1 MTNIP
6 VVGLGG
12 SAGSLESFKAFFASL
27 PTDCGA
33 AFVVIQHLAP
43 AHESMLTEIL
53 SQYTRMSVVEATDAR
68 PLEANCIYVIPPNQ
82 YLAIREGVLFL
93 AKPVIQHGIRMPI
106 DFFFRSLAEDQQER
120 AVGILFSGAGSDG
133 TLGVRA
139 IRGSGGLSMAQDPKT
154 CQFPDLPRNAVVTGL
169 VDIVQA
175 PEDLPAALV
184 SYLSYLRRGGHSDT
198 NPETLTKPGG
208 LADILVLMHARTG
221 CDFRCYKKSTIL
233 RRIERRMGLHR
244 IADLAGYFNFLR
256 EHREEPGLLF
266 KDLMINVT
274 AFFRDP
280 EAFDEFRLKVIAPLV
295 AIRKPDEP
303 MRVWVPGCSSGEEAY
318 SLAMCL
324 IDEMAVAGKHGT
336 VQIFATD
343 IDEEAL
349 QSARQGIYP
358 ENIVTDVGTDRLSK
372 FFVRKE
378 PGYQVREMLRNTVV
392 FALQN
397 LTVDPPF
404 SKMDIVSCRN
414 LLIYL
419 DAETQEKLIQTF
431 NFALNPGG
439 YLFLGKS
446 EGVSGQNDL
455 FETVSKKSRIYRRL
469 TPAHPLSLD
478 TLILPGRRRML
489 PSVGK
494 SISRPQGA
502 SYPDLIRQAL
512 LTHFSAAVVLVDRKG
527 QILQFYGQTGKYLD
541 LPTAEPSLN
550 LLDIAKKG
558 LSRKLRAALHKATD
572 DRKLVVVETVPLTR
586 EAGAPGVRITVD
598 PLARRTALAGFPP
611 GETVPA
617 GQSVTEEPPPLLA
630 VIFEDFPGFVSRG
643 TVPPTGDESEKVVS
657 LLEDELR
664 TLQQDLQATIEDVQ
678 ASNEE
683 LRVANE
689 EVVSTNEE
697 LQSSNEEL
705 ETSKEELQSVN
716 EELTTVNSQL
726 QEKIQ
731 RLDAAYSDMENFMT
745 STEIATLFLD
755 GDLRIKRF
763 TPAATRLMKLIPS
776 DTGRPISDLS
786 INFIDYDLTVDARTV
801 AEEAPAIER
810 EVRHAGG
817 SVYLVRVMPYRTSRG
832 RVDGVVV
839 TFIDVTR
846 LRRAEQQTRLLATVM
861 TDSNDAVILFGLEG
875 AIQAWNRGAQMI
887 YGWSE
892 AEALTMNIRD
902 IMPPDRAPE
911 FAELKRQL
919 LAGESVSSSETQRRT
934 KDGRVLTIWLTVTAV
949 SNEAGRVEAFATTE
963 RDITDRKIAEENL
976 RRLNNELEQR
986 VEQQVAEYRQINA
999 TLEQRVVERTSEL
1012 TETNTDLVRFNQ
1024 MMVDREL
1031 RMIELKKEVNELCK
1045 QIGQPPRYDLQFA

>member
-1 MTNIP
+1 
-6 VVGLGG
+6 
-12 SAGSLESFKAFFASL
+12 LESLKAFFAAL
-27 PTDCGA
+27 PADSGA

-53 SQYTRMSVVEATDAR
+53 SQYTRMPVVEAKDAL
-68 PLEANCIYVIPPNQ
+68 PLEANRVYVIPPNQ

-106 DFFFRSLAEDQQER
+106 DYFFRSLAENQQER

-139 IRGSGGLSMAQDPKT
+139 IRGGGGLSMAQDPQT
-154 CQFPDLPRNAVVTGL
+154 CQFPDLPRSALATGL
-169 VDIVQA
+169 VDIVLA
-175 PEDLPAALV
+175 PGDLPAALL
-184 SYLSYLRRGGHSDT
+184 SYLSYLRRGGQSDT

-208 LADILVLMHARTG
+208 LADILSLMHARTG

-256 EHREEPGLLF
+256 EHSDEPGQLF
-266 KDLMINVT
+266 KDLLINVT

-280 EAFDEFRLKVIAPLV
+280 ETYDELRLNVIAPLV
-295 AIRKPDEP
+295 AIRMPDEP
-303 MRVWVPGCSSGEEAY
+303 VRVWVPGCSTGEEAY
-318 SLAMCL
+318 SLAICL
-324 IDEMAVAGKHGT
+324 IEEMAVAGKHGT

-349 QSARQGIYP
+349 QSGRQGLYP
-358 ENIVTDVGTDRLSK
+358 ENIATDVGSDRLSK
-372 FFVRKE
+372 FFIRKDQ
-378 PGYQVREMLRNTVV
+378 GYQVCEMLRNMVV
-392 FALQN
+392 FASQN
-397 LTVDPPF
+397 LIIDPPF

-414 LLIYL
+414 LMIYL
-419 DAETQEKLIQTF
+419 DAETQSKLIQTF

-446 EGVSGQNDL
+446 ESVAGQNDL
-455 FETVSKKSRIYRRL
+455 FETVSKKARLYRRL
-469 TPAHPLSLD
+469 TPAHPLTLD
-478 TLILPGRRRML
+478 SPILPGRRRVL
-489 PSVGK
+489 PSVNSTMG
-494 SISRPQGA
+494 RPQVA

-512 LTHFSAAVVLVDRKG
+512 LTHFAAAVVLVDRKG

-558 LSRKLRAALHKATD
+558 LSRKLRAAMHKASD

-586 EAGAPGVRITVD
+586 ETGAPGVRITVD
-598 PLARRTALAGFPP
+598 PLVRRTPLAGSLPREP
-611 GETVPA
+611 VLA
-617 GQSVTEEPPPLLA
+617 GQAVPEETPPLLA
-630 VIFEDFPGFVSRG
+630 VILEEIPGSASRG
-643 TVPPTGDESEKVVS
+643 VIAPTGDESEKVVS

-664 TLQQDLQATIEDVQ
+664 TLQQDLQSTIEDVQ

-689 EVVSTNEE
+689 EVISTNEE

-731 RLDAAYSDMENFMT
+731 RLDTAYSDMENFLT

-755 GDLRIKRF
+755 SDLRIKRF

-776 DTGRPISDLS
+776 DAGRPISDLS
-786 INFIDYDLTVDARTV
+786 MNFIDYDLTSDARIV
-801 AEEAPAIER
+801 AAEAPATER
-810 EVRHAGG
+810 EVRHADG

-832 RVDGVVV
+832 KVDGVVV

-846 LRRAEQQTRLLATVM
+846 LHRAEQQTRLLATVV
-861 TDSNDAVILFGLEG
+861 TDSNDAVILFGLDG

-902 IMPPDRAPE
+902 IMPPERIPE

-934 KDGRVLTIWLTVTAV
+934 KDGRLLTIWLTATAV
-949 SNEAGRVEAFATTE
+949 PNEAGRVEAFATTE
-963 RDITDRKIAEENL
+963 RDITDRKIAEEDL

-986 VEQQVAEYRQINA
+986 VEQQVAKVRQINA
-999 TLEQRVVERTSEL
+999 SLEQRVAERTSEL
-1012 TETNTDLVRFNQ
+1012 SETNSDLVRFNQ
-1024 MMVDREL
+1024 VMVDREL
-1031 RMIELKKEVNELCK
+1031 RMIELKKEVNEFCK
-1045 QIGQPPRYDLQFA
+1045 QIGQPPRYDLQFAVSKEKP